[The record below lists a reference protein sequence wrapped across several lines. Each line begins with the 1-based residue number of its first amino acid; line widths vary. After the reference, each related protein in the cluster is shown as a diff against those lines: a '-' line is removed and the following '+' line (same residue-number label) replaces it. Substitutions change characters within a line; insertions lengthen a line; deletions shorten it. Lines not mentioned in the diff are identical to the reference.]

1 MITRRK
7 RESLCKPNTSI
18 DMTPLMDLTFML
30 LIVFVITVPVM
41 EYATDV
47 TPPELN
53 SDRRLE
59 DDSNPLVI
67 ALSVDGKISVD
78 STQVALFQLKDHLV
92 KIRQARGGDID
103 VMIRADG
110 QQPYQEVVNIM
121 RTAKHAGFT
130 SISLMTQAEKQ
141 E

>member
-1 MITRRK
+1 MARRAKK
-7 RESLCKPNTSI
+7 RKVFNAI

-53 SDRRLE
+53 GDRRLE
-59 DDSNPLVI
+59 EESTPLVI
-67 ALSVDGKISVD
+67 ALSDDGNVIVNEMRVPLHELTD
-78 STQVALFQLKDHLV
+78 FLVRLRQVNGPQE
-92 KIRQARGGDID
+92 

-110 QQPYQEVVNIM
+110 SRAYSEVIALM
-121 RTAKHAGFT
+121 RAAKQAGM
-130 SISLMTQAEKQ
+130 SSVSLMTQAEKAK
-141 E
+141 

>member
-1 MITRRK
+1 MARRARK
-7 RESLCKPNTSI
+7 KKLFNSI

-53 SDRRLE
+53 GERRLE
-59 DDSNPLVI
+59 EESTPLVI
-67 ALSVDGKISVD
+67 ALSDDGNVIVNE
-78 STQVALFQLKDHLV
+78 TRVPLHELTEFL
-92 KIRQARGGDID
+92 IRLRQTVGPQE

-110 QQPYQEVVNIM
+110 SRAYSEVIALM
-121 RTAKHAGFT
+121 RSAKQAGMT
-130 SISLMTQAEKQ
+130 SVSLMTQAEKAN
-141 E
+141 

>member
-1 MITRRK
+1 MARRAKK
-7 RESLCKPNTSI
+7 RKVFNAI

-53 SDRRLE
+53 GDRRLE
-59 DDSNPLVI
+59 EESTPLVI
-67 ALSVDGKISVD
+67 ALSDDGNVIVNETRVPLHELTD
-78 STQVALFQLKDHLV
+78 FLVRLRQVNGPQE
-92 KIRQARGGDID
+92 

-110 QQPYQEVVNIM
+110 SRAYSEVIALM
-121 RTAKHAGFT
+121 RAAKQAGM
-130 SISLMTQAEKQ
+130 SSVSLMTQAEKTK
-141 E
+141 

>member
-1 MITRRK
+1 MARRAKK
-7 RESLCKPNTSI
+7 RKVFNAI

-53 SDRRLE
+53 GDRRLE
-59 DDSNPLVI
+59 EESTPLVI
-67 ALSVDGKISVD
+67 ALSDDGNVIVNEMRVPLHELTD
-78 STQVALFQLKDHLV
+78 FLVRLRQVNGPQE
-92 KIRQARGGDID
+92 

-110 QQPYQEVVNIM
+110 SRAYSEVIALM
-121 RTAKHAGFT
+121 RADKQAGM
-130 SISLMTQAEKQ
+130 SSVSLMTQAEKAK
-141 E
+141 

>member
-1 MITRRK
+1 MPRRNSK
-7 RESLCKPNTSI
+7 RKVFNSI

-53 SDRRLE
+53 GERRLE
-59 DDSNPLVI
+59 EESTPLVI
-67 ALSVDGKISVD
+67 ALSDDGNVIVNE
-78 STQVALFQLKDHLV
+78 TRVPLHELTEYL
-92 KIRQARGGDID
+92 IRLRQTAGPQE

-110 QQPYQEVVNIM
+110 SRAYSEVIALM
-121 RTAKHAGFT
+121 RSAKKAGMT
-130 SISLMTQAEKQ
+130 SVSLMTQAEKAN
-141 E
+141 